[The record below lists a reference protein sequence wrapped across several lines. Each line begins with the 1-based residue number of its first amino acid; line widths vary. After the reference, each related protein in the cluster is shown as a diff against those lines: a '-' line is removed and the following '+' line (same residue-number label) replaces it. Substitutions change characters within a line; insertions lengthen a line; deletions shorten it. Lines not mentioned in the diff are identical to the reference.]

1 MKKNTKQHYHD
12 MMQVYNKMHEEV
24 RQLAEQVLE
33 LNNIKHKLGKG
44 VYYDVNYLT
53 KNFQY
58 GIVEGLDWM
67 LKLNNDKKF
76 LEFCFMWLYGYLEDE
91 EMYEA
96 WHQYLDKKEELAA
109 NFNYYRKLRT
119 NRILPL

>member
-1 MKKNTKQHYHD
+1 